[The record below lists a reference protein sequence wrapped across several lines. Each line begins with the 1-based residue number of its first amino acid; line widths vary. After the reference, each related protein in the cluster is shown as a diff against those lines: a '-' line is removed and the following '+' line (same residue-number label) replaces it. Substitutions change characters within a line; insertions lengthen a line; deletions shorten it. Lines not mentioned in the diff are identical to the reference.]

1 MPWRPT
7 RGPLLAGRRWPL
19 MSYSLAS
26 WQTHNDPTD
35 LLWNEAKV
43 VSVSG
48 RLILLSQCQGTLV
61 SQSLMDS
68 ADTSEQLL
76 WTRCSQLSRH

>member
-1 MPWRPT
+1 
-7 RGPLLAGRRWPL
+7 

-26 WQTHNDPTD
+26 WQTHNDRTD

-43 VSVSG
+43 VSESG
-48 RLILLSQCQGTLV
+48 RLILLSQRQGTLV

-76 WTRCSQLSRH
+76 WMRCLQLSRH